1 MKVIVLGAGRVG
13 EAIVRDLAAS
23 GRFDLT
29 VADVSHETLDR
40 LAAEGGLT
48 TVQVDISKPGEVA
61 RVVAGHDLA
70 VGAVPGPIGFATLA
84 RVIECGH

>member
-29 VADVSHETLDR
+29 VADVSHKTLDR

-48 TVQVDISKPGEVA
+48 TKEYTDLFSISSN
-61 RVVAGHDLA
+61 LSSMN
-70 VGAVPGPIGFATLA
+70 I
-84 RVIECGH
+84 